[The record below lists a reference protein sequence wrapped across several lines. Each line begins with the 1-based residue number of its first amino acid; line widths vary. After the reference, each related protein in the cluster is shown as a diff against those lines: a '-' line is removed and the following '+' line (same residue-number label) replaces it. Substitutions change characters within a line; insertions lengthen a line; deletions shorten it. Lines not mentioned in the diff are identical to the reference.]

1 MHPFARRVP
10 VRPGATRRRSQ
21 ASVSVRTGSLD
32 TSVPDRDA
40 HVVGPGFLDCGL
52 YPLMTSRS
60 GGMVRTGGERCRVSG
75 ELMTK
80 GVERPVVIGPRACT
94 APVVSAGQG
103 LRRARRDGGVAQ
115 GHPAV
120 GFRGSGGGARR
131 HPVFKGDHVRVG
143 VNYGVG
149 CPD

>member
-1 MHPFARRVP
+1 M
-10 VRPGATRRRSQ
+10 RPGATRRRSQ

-60 GGMVRTGGERCRVSG
+60 GGMVRTGGERFRVSG

-80 GVERPVVIGPRACT
+80 GVERPVVIGLRFGG
-94 APVVSAGQG
+94 AGRG
-103 LRRARRDGGVAQ
+103 PNGKHR
-115 GHPAV
+115 V
-120 GFRGSGGGARR
+120 GFEGTATLQRSARGLTWNTAR
-131 HPVFKGDHVRVG
+131 GTG
-143 VNYGVG
+143 VSR
-149 CPD
+149 